1 MTVKSDRFKKPWTC
15 DLCGKTDDDVEM
27 YCGGYAM
34 FAHPKCGEIGNKTIE
49 LHLRRIAFHLHPY
62 CFLLMSFIEFMKK
75 SMEMN
80 IN

>member
-49 LHLRRIAFHLHPY
+49 LHLRRIAFSPSSLL
-62 CFLLMSFIEFMKK
+62 FLVNEFHRIYEKK
-75 SMEMN
+75 YGDEY
-80 IN
+80 